1 MLKKNGLF
9 KIALVDVE
17 KSKEVAELLNCEG
30 GQGLFLLYRGKP
42 VQEHMGKPAKN
53 TINEFIQMAKFF
65 DRVNSE
71 EVLINVSLYSLYRT

>member
-1 MLKKNGLF
+1 
-9 KIALVDVE
+9 
-17 KSKEVAELLNCEG
+17 
-30 GQGLFLLYRGKP
+30 
-42 VQEHMGKPAKN
+42 MGKPAKN